1 MDLGNHIYWHH
12 SQVINTIFGFKS
24 EVDVDIWPQN
34 QVTTWPN
41 WQGRYS
47 TSQSYYLSLVH
58 TKVWYKII
66 FWRPGK
72 SPDDDGDRV
81 GVTVWATLELGRLLG
96 WSLWHKLPYKTH
108 ICIKFIALGG
118 KGPTCNFYFF
128 YSLMVKSNWIEVVKS
143 FSFSFLNSNEW
154 NV

>member
-1 MDLGNHIYWHH
+1 MTYQQSPIFFGLSNLEKILDLGNHIYWHH

-41 WQGRYS
+41 CQGRYS

-81 GVTVWATLELGRLLG
+81 GVTVWATLELGRFLG
-96 WSLWHKLPYKTH
+96 WSLWKCSTTSCHIKLT
-108 ICIKFIALGG
+108 FIL
-118 KGPTCNFYFF
+118 
-128 YSLMVKSNWIEVVKS
+128 SL
-143 FSFSFLNSNEW
+143 LL
-154 NV
+154 